1 MLIKAQHINLS
12 VGNKKILDDVSLSI
26 EKGKIIGLIGP
37 NGAGKTSLLKILANV
52 NTRYEGTY
60 TFKDQPITDFNEKE
74 LAKELGYLP
83 QDATAHWP
91 LKAKRLIEL
100 GRLPFQGYSNKLST
114 EDHKAVEEAAIKTEV
129 QHLYERIAT
138 TLSGGERTR
147 VFLARLFAA
156 EPQIIFAD
164 EPIAALDPYHQLH
177 IMEILQEHAQMGGT
191 VVIVLH
197 DINLA
202 ARFCDELILLDQGK
216 IIKTGSI
223 NQLLEDELL
232 QKTYGINL
240 KLFCE
245 GDAFSI
251 TPWSRRQ

>member
-1 MLIKAQHINLS
+1 MLINAENLNLYA
-12 VGNKKILDDVSLSI
+12 GDKKILDDISLSI

-52 NTRYEGTY
+52 NPDYQGSY
-60 TFKDQPITDFNEKE
+60 TFKGQPISSFKEKQ
-74 LAKELGYLP
+74 LAKEFGYLP

-91 LKAKRLIEL
+91 LKSRRLIEL
-100 GRLPFQGYSNKLST
+100 GRLPFQGYSNKLSK
-114 EDHKAVEEAAIKTEV
+114 EDHKAVEEAAKKTEV
-129 QHLYERIAT
+129 EHLYERIAT

-156 EPQIIFAD
+156 EPQVIFAD

-177 IMEILQEHAQMGGT
+177 IMEILQEHAHSGGT

-197 DINLA
+197 DISLA
-202 ARFCDELILLDQGK
+202 ARFCDEMVLLDEGR
-216 IIKTGSI
+216 IVKTGGI

-232 QKTYGINL
+232 QKTYGIDL

-245 GDAFSI
+245 GDAYSI
-251 TPWSRRQ
+251 TPWSRR